1 MRSFMALTVNETR
14 TIMKVS
20 LVNNIAHILLLP
32 VVI

>member
-1 MRSFMALTVNETR
+1 MRGFMILPVNKTR